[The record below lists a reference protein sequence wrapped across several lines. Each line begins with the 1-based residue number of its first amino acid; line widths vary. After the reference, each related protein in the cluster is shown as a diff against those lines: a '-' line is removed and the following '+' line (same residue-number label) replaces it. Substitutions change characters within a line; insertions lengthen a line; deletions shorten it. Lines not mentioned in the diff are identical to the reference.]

1 MRVVSI
7 GGVQVS
13 GLCIG
18 GNPFSGFAHQ
28 TKERG
33 KEMSDFFTDAMI
45 KQALRESEEAGINT
59 FFGRTDD
66 HIFGVLR
73 QYWDEGGTI
82 QWFAQVR
89 IERDEGGEDAWRD
102 WLQKSIDRGCVGA
115 YIHGGVV
122 DYWYAS
128 EKWDNFHESAE
139 LMKAGNIS
147 GGYAGHM
154 FGAHAWIRDNLDI
167 DFQMCSYYNPT
178 DRSIVA
184 HHSDEGEKWE
194 DVDREAMFEVIS
206 SIQTPVVHYKVF
218 AAGNRPIREGFE
230 FMRDN
235 MREGDIACVGM
246 FTKDDPEMIRKN
258 VSLFEE
264 YVDGVAVSA

>member
-1 MRVVSI
+1 MRVVQI
-7 GGVQVS
+7 GKVQVS

-28 TKERG
+28 TKERS
-33 KEMSDFFTDAMI
+33 KEMTDFYTDEMI
-45 KQALRESEEAGINT
+45 KQTLRESEEAGINT

-66 HIFGVLR
+66 HIFGVLKE
-73 QYWDEGGTI
+73 YWDEGGQI

-89 IERDEGGEDAWRD
+89 TERDNADAWRD
-102 WLQKSIDRGCVGA
+102 WLAKSIDHGACGA

-122 DYWYAS
+122 DNWYAN
-128 EKWDNFHESAE
+128 EIWDNFHESAE
-139 LMKAGNIS
+139 LMKSGNIAA
-147 GGYAGHM
+147 GYAGHM
-154 FGAHAWIRDNLDI
+154 YKAHAWIRDNLDI

-178 DRSIVA
+178 DRSLVA

-194 DVDREAMFEVIS
+194 DVDREAMLEVIS
-206 SIQTPVVHYKVF
+206 TIQTPVVHYKVF
-218 AAGNRPIREGFE
+218 AAGNRPILTGFE
-230 FMRDN
+230 YMRDN
-235 MREGDIACVGM
+235 MRAGDIACVGM

-264 YVDGVAVSA
+264 DRKSVV